1 MGCGPGLG
9 GAAAAV
15 HPGARR
21 HAGGPHPQRDRCLTL
36 LPAHTSIIFIPG
48 DLGPVLQCVQRGWV
62 GVSGQELGEGDTMT
76 LVTAMEERV
85 EEVHLGSWGTAT
97 IHLPTL
103 ATYSGRGRWAC
114 AVFNEILGLVVFTIF
129 GEGTLSAAPV
139 FTGSHRLQCLLFCS

>member
-1 MGCGPGLG
+1 M
-9 GAAAAV
+9 
-15 HPGARR
+15 
-21 HAGGPHPQRDRCLTL
+21 
-36 LPAHTSIIFIPG
+36 
-48 DLGPVLQCVQRGWV
+48 LQCVQRGWV

-103 ATYSGRGRWAC
+103 ATYSGRGRCAC